1 MKVQKLLVV
10 GTGTMGGGIAQVAA
24 HAGDTVLLYDAT
36 PSAAERARNRIGKS
50 LARAL
55 EKGYVTPSDI
65 ERTLSNLHPISSL
78 EEAAEV
84 DAVIEAVKEEL
95 EIKRKVFADLEAL
108 VSGETFLWS
117 NTSMIS
123 LTEIA
128 RDLRHPG
135 RMAGTHFFNP
145 VPRMQLVEIIAGK
158 YTAEATLLAA
168 EATMA
173 RWGKTP
179 VRAPDSPG
187 FIVNRLLDA
196 FLREALVLH
205 GEGVGIENIDT
216 AIRLGLNFP
225 MGPMELMDLVGLDT
239 VHDCLLSQAKGVG
252 RSTNP
257 ADYSTRLVEL
267 VQAGKLGRKS
277 GEGFYANLS

>member
-1 MKVQKLLVV
+1 MNVKKLLVV

-24 HAGDTVLLYDAT
+24 NAGDTVLLYDAT
-36 PSAAERARNRIGKS
+36 PSAAERAKERISKS
-50 LARAL
+50 LVRAQ
-55 EKGYVTPSDI
+55 EKGYVTQADI
-65 ERTLSNLHPISSL
+65 DRTLGNLHPISSL
-78 EEAAEV
+78 DEAAGV

-95 EIKRKVFADLEAL
+95 EIKRKVFAGLEAL
-108 VSGETFLWS
+108 VSEKAFLWS

-128 RDLRHPG
+128 RDLKHPG

-145 VPRMQLVEIIAGK
+145 VPRMALVEIIGGK
-158 YTAEATLLAA
+158 HTDEATLVAA
-168 EATMA
+168 EETMT

-205 GEGVGIENIDT
+205 DEGVGIENIDT

-239 VHDCLLSQAKGVG
+239 VHDCLLSQAKGMG
-252 RSTNP
+252 RTTNA
-257 ADYSTRLVEL
+257 ADYSKHLVEL
-267 VQAGKLGRKS
+267 LKAGKLGRKS
-277 GEGFYANLS
+277 GEGFYPNPA